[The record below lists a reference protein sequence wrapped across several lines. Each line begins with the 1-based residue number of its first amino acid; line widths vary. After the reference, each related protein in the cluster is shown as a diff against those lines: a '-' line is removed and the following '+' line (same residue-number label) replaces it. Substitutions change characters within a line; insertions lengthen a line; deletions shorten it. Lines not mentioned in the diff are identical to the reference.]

1 MSDLLFDTC
10 FLIDLERELSRGG
23 GPCHEFLRGHASA
36 RPWISCTVV
45 GEFAEGFAAITEP
58 PCAALLGRFE
68 FLSHTRETAEHY
80 AKITRKLRRAKQLIG
95 TNDLWIA
102 ACAMQHAMPLVT
114 RKLQE
119 FSRIPGLRL
128 VTY

>member
-10 FLIDLERELSRGG
+10 F
-23 GPCHEFLRGHASA
+23 F
-36 RPWISCTVV
+36 
-45 GEFAEGFAAITEP
+45 
-58 PCAALLGRFE
+58 
-68 FLSHTRETAEHY
+68 
-80 AKITRKLRRAKQLIG
+80 

-102 ACAMQHAMPLVT
+102 ACAMQHAMPVVT
-114 RKLQE
+114 RNVHE